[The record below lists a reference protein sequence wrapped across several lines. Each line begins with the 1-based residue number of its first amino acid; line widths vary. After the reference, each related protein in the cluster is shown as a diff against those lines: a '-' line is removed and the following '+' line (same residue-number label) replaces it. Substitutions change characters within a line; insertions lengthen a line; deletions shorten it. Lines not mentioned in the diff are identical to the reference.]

1 MNPDELWNTTLNP
14 ETRSLLKVQYSKNLK
29 KDVDLIQTLMGNDV
43 ASRKDFIIENAIN
56 VSKSRC
62 LILME
67 NINSSNFSLNKLTYV
82 NLRWIACI
90 GQLITINI
98 VYFYF
103 NFEFKFV
110 LSNIIVLI
118 GILSNFVLLYKNKS
132 TLISEKTTFNFY

>member
-1 MNPDELWNTTLNP
+1 
-14 ETRSLLKVQYSKNLK
+14 
-29 KDVDLIQTLMGNDV
+29 
-43 ASRKDFIIENAIN
+43 
-56 VSKSRC
+56 
-62 LILME
+62 ME

-132 TLISEKTTFNFY
+132 TLISEKLHLIFY